1 MSDKHF
7 SDLLRGRTIRG
18 VRRLDKAEMEN
29 MMWYKNPLVLM
40 FTDGTQLILQ
50 SDDEGNDGGAA
61 LFFDGEADLLET
73 IYTLFTLNAF

>member
-1 MSDKHF
+1 MSDKIF
-7 SDLLRGRTIRG
+7 SDLLSGRTVRA
-18 VRRLDKAEMEN
+18 VRRLSKEEMEH

-61 LFFDGEADLLET
+61 LFFDGAKKLTET
-73 IYTLFTLNAF
+73 IYTT

>member
-1 MSDKHF
+1 MSDKIF
-7 SDLLRGRTIRG
+7 SDLLSGRTVRA
-18 VRRLDKAEMEN
+18 VRRLSKEEMEH

-61 LFFDGEADLLET
+61 LFWDGAQELTET
-73 IYTLFTLNAF
+73 IYTT